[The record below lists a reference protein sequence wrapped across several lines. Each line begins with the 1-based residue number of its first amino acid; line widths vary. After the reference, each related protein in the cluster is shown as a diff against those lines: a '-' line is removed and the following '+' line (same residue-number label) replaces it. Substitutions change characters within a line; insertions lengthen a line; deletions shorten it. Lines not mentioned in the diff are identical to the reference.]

1 MPFNPGPFDLETTR
15 LVLAPDGS
23 ATPKAVTAN
32 FYQELAGEFEPFA
45 GHLLVAQHQFDQA
58 WPTWEI
64 HPKGDELVYLLSGD
78 VDVVLWTED
87 GEQTVRVNQPGSY
100 IVVPKNTW
108 HTARP
113 RQPSSMLFVTPGEG
127 TQNAET
133 PTL

>member
-1 MPFNPGPFDLETTR
+1 MT
-15 LVLAPDGS
+15 AS
-23 ATPKAVTAN
+23 AELISD

-64 HPKGDELVYLLSGD
+64 HPPGAELVYLLSGD